1 MSEASPPVHDR
12 FRATALVWSV
22 VSQAPVIKFCKEDAM
37 KLTRMQAGV
46 PTLTR
51 DMDEVFD
58 RIFNAPVPF
67 PAFGYEPLKKAMEGT
82 WMPALDLT
90 EKEKEFVIRAEIP
103 GVPRENLDVHLE
115 GDVLTLTGHREK
127 MTREATEHVLWEER
141 ETGKFLRTIRLPR
154 AVEPGKIEAVYND
167 GVLTVRLPKVE
178 TAIKNKIVIKG

>member
-1 MSEASPPVHDR
+1 MSKASPPVQGR
-12 FRATALVWSV
+12 FRAARLEWSV

-37 KLTRMQAGV
+37 KLTRLQAGV

-141 ETGKFLRTIRLPR
+141 ETGFCPRCGIDEEGNYRKAPTPPPRSPR
-154 AVEPGKIEAVYND
+154 ARISTRSSAWSA
-167 GVLTVRLPKVE
+167 
-178 TAIKNKIVIKG
+178 TARSTR